1 MADPLFAT
9 AVTCSAMCCLGIW
22 LVAVALW
29 PAEVRL
35 ADAFAMLDD
44 QAPRRETE
52 LGPQLVTDR
61 DSRLEH
67 TGAWLYQHARLPIT
81 DTTARLLMLQGRSI
95 GDYLIHKLL
104 LAAVGLFAPIL
115 LALGLAGLL
124 PGGGGAPV
132 LLGLVLGA
140 VGWWWPDLAMR
151 RQQRQTS
158 ADAEEALNTFF
169 DLVVLERLANLSATQ
184 ALEAAAHIS
193 DVPVFVSIRAGLE
206 RARLEQRPPW
216 TDLHRL
222 AHELE
227 LPQIGDIADVMRLDE
242 QGAALAEILA
252 DRVKELRD
260 AHLTRE
266 RTAAHQ
272 VSERMTVWMSIPVVI
287 FALSFLIP
295 PLLNIAGIG

>member
-115 LALGLAGLL
+115 LALGLAGQTARGWGRTHRSPALQ
-124 PGGGGAPV
+124 PV
-132 LLGLVLGA
+132 ACA
-140 VGWWWPDLAMR
+140 VGAR
-151 RQQRQTS
+151 
-158 ADAEEALNTFF
+158 
-169 DLVVLERLANLSATQ
+169 RLAQPPQN
-184 ALEAAAHIS
+184 
-193 DVPVFVSIRAGLE
+193 PCCGLPHCLY
-206 RARLEQRPPW
+206 RQLQPR
-216 TDLHRL
+216 
-222 AHELE
+222 
-227 LPQIGDIADVMRLDE
+227 
-242 QGAALAEILA
+242 
-252 DRVKELRD
+252 
-260 AHLTRE
+260 
-266 RTAAHQ
+266 
-272 VSERMTVWMSIPVVI
+272 
-287 FALSFLIP
+287 
-295 PLLNIAGIG
+295 